1 MISVEKKESS
11 SYLISLSPNSSL
23 VGIYRVIFLASI
35 TLVCGGIATIFYFFG
50 AALILP
56 FAGLEL
62 TILFIA
68 FYLSFRW
75 SSKKEQIYISQD
87 IVRIEKGIKKAGYS
101 WEEFRTFTSFQVKRN
116 KDKSLRLSFRSK
128 GKYKVSEIAKKMG
141 GGGHPF
147 AAAALVEGE
156 FSDVK
161 STVLNLMST
170 HISKYNEDNLS

>member
-1 MISVEKKESS
+1 MVSVDKGDNSN
-11 SYLISLSPNSSL
+11 YVISLNPNSSL

-50 AALILP
+50 ASLILP

-75 SSKKEQIYISQD
+75 SSKKEKIYISNE
-87 IVRIEKGIKKAGYS
+87 IVKIEKGINKAEYL

-116 KDKSLRLSFRSK
+116 KDQSIRMSFRSK
-128 GKYKVSEIAKKMG
+128 GE
-141 GGGHPF
+141 
-147 AAAALVEGE
+147 
-156 FSDVK
+156 DVF
-161 STVLNLMST
+161 VGDFL
-170 HISKYNEDNLS
+170 NEDDKILLKDSVTEIIEELNRL

>member
-1 MISVEKKESS
+1 MVSVDKGDNSN
-11 SYLISLSPNSSL
+11 YVISLSPNSSL

-75 SSKKEQIYISQD
+75 SSKKEKIYISNE
-87 IVRIEKGIKKAGYS
+87 IVKIEKGINKAEYL

-116 KDKSLRLSFRSK
+116 KDQSIRMSFRSK
-128 GKYKVSEIAKKMG
+128 GE
-141 GGGHPF
+141 
-147 AAAALVEGE
+147 
-156 FSDVK
+156 DVF
-161 STVLNLMST
+161 VGDFL
-170 HISKYNEDNLS
+170 NEDDKILLKDSVTEIIEELNRI

>member
-1 MISVEKKESS
+1 LVSVDKGDNSN
-11 SYLISLSPNSSL
+11 YVISLSPNSSL
-23 VGIYRVIFLASI
+23 VGIYRIIFLASI

-75 SSKKEQIYISQD
+75 SSKKEKIYISNE
-87 IVRIEKGIKKAGYS
+87 IVKIEKGINKAEYL

-116 KDKSLRLSFRSK
+116 KDQSIRMSFRSK
-128 GKYKVSEIAKKMG
+128 GE
-141 GGGHPF
+141 
-147 AAAALVEGE
+147 
-156 FSDVK
+156 DVF
-161 STVLNLMST
+161 VGDFL
-170 HISKYNEDNLS
+170 NEDDKILLKDSVTEIIEELNRI